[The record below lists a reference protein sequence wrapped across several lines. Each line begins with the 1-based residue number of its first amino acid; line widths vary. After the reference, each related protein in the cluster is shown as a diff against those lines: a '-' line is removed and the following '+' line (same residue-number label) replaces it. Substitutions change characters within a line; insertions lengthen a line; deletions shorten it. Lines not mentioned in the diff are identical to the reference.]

1 MMNQH
6 ILSDQKRILLVE
18 DDTSIAALVQHFL
31 SKNQLE
37 VLCAK
42 DAASAKAL
50 FNCQSFDALLIDVQL
65 PDSSGFEL
73 YDALKASG
81 QTQDL
86 DIPIMYMSGVK
97 VDIDSI
103 SLGYSHGA
111 CDYILKPFDLAILL
125 KKLQALL
132 QMSTRIK
139 ELEYVVEEKAA
150 LEEEL
155 LHLDTDFF

>member
-6 ILSDQKRILLVE
+6 VLSDRKRILLVE
-18 DDTSIAALVQHFL
+18 DDKAIATVLQHFL
-31 SKNQLE
+31 SENQLD

-42 DAASAKAL
+42 DATSAKAL
-50 FNCQSFDALLIDVQL
+50 FNCHRFDSLLIDVQL
-65 PDSSGFEL
+65 PDGSGFEL
-73 YDALKASG
+73 YDALKASD
-81 QTQDL
+81 QAQDL

-97 VDIDSI
+97 VDMDSI
-103 SLGYSHGA
+103 SSGYSHGA
-111 CDYILKPFDLAILL
+111 CDYILKPFDPAILL

-139 ELEYVVEEKAA
+139 ELEYVVEEKVA

-155 LHLDTDFF
+155 LHLDTDYF